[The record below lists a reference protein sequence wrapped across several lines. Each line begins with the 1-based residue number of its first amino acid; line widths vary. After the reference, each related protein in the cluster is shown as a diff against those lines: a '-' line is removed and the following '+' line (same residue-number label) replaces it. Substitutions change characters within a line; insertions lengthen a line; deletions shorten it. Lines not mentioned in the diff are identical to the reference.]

1 MIVDTSILVDVLGND
16 VALQEKLE
24 KLGAKA
30 TTTVITK
37 YELLKSKRDD
47 KAQELLDTMDIYDF
61 DGKSSARS
69 ARIYKELKTKGKM
82 INELDILIAS
92 IAITHDELLVTRD
105 NDFRKIENLKLLVL

>member
-37 YELLKSKRDD
+37 YE
-47 KAQELLDTMDIYDF
+47 
-61 DGKSSARS
+61 
-69 ARIYKELKTKGKM
+69 
-82 INELDILIAS
+82 
-92 IAITHDELLVTRD
+92 
-105 NDFRKIENLKLLVL
+105 